1 MKGLKVNSPDVIA
14 DDTGDDLVLIN
25 LRTGLYYRF
34 ANDSRALL
42 LQHANLDSSDDSN
55 GKNDEEIV
63 DCTENELKD
72 FLGSLQE
79 RGLVVS
85 CNEITETDNGQN
97 SRDIKLLKV
106 ELQYEEYGDLEDL
119 LGLDP
124 IHDIDP
130 EKGWPAIN

>member
-1 MKGLKVNSPDVIA
+1 MKDLKVNSPDVIA

-85 CNEITETDNGQN
+85 YNEISETDNRQN
-97 SRDIKLLKV
+97 SRDINLLKV

>member
-55 GKNDEEIV
+55 GKNDEDNVEGGV
-63 DCTENELKD
+63 RVPGFVAAKTSNNES
-72 FLGSLQE
+72 GE
-79 RGLVVS
+79 ETGGG
-85 CNEITETDNGQN
+85 NEEETGGQW
-97 SRDIKLLKV
+97 V
-106 ELQYEEYGDLEDL
+106 C
-119 LGLDP
+119 
-124 IHDIDP
+124 
-130 EKGWPAIN
+130 

>member
-1 MKGLKVNSPDVIA
+1 MKSLKLNSPDVIA

-42 LQHANLDSSDDSN
+42 LQHANLDSSDESN
-55 GKNDEEIV
+55 GKNDEGIV
-63 DCTENELKD
+63 DCTENELND

-85 CNEITETDNGQN
+85 CNEIIETDNAQN
-97 SRDIKLLKV
+97 SRDINMLKV

>member
-1 MKGLKVNSPDVIA
+1 MKDLKVNSPDVIA

-42 LQHANLDSSDDSN
+42 LQHANLDSSDESN

-85 CNEITETDNGQN
+85 CNEISETDNRQN
-97 SRDIKLLKV
+97 SRDINLLKV